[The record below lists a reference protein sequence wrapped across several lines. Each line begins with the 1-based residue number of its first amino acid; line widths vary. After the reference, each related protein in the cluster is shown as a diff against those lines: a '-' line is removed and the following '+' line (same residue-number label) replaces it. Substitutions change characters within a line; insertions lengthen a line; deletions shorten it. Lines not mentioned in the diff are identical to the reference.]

1 MGSEMC
7 IRDRDYIAVARQ
19 GESEPITL
27 TRTSPQGSP
36 LNLHMPAEIGD
47 YEIRYVLHDGYKT
60 IATRL
65 ISVVERDLSIDS
77 VESVDSPAYAEMIG

>member
-1 MGSEMC
+1 
-7 IRDRDYIAVARQ
+7 
-19 GESEPITL
+19 
-27 TRTSPQGSP
+27 
-36 LNLHMPAEIGD
+36 MPAEIGD

>member
-1 MGSEMC
+1 MVLSRTMKISLDINQICGLVS
-7 IRDRDYIAVARQ
+7 
-19 GESEPITL
+19 
-27 TRTSPQGSP
+27 RTSPQGSP